1 MMRGSATVRE
11 PSIMAERD
19 TTGAGLRVI
28 VAYKVAKAGGEI
40 ALAAI
45 LVGAEV
51 PAGDV
56 AATLSR
62 HVTAAW
68 SLEVSRVVSG
78 AAAPHAIELM
88 IAALVLD
95 GALTLGE
102 GWALHRRF
110 PWAPWLVV
118 LSTGSLLPFE
128 VVELVRRPRAVRL
141 LILVVNVGIVGY
153 LASRATR
160 ERRARRGPEPVPRDS
175 YRNDVGQRY
184 GGDEDA

>member
-1 MMRGSATVRE
+1 
-11 PSIMAERD
+11 MAERD
-19 TTGAGLRVI
+19 TTGAGLRLI

-45 LVGAEV
+45 LAVVGAEV

-68 SLEVSRVVSG
+68 SLELSRVVSG
-78 AAAPHAIELM
+78 AAAPHTIELM

-141 LILVVNVGIVGY
+141 LILVVNVGIVYY

-160 ERRARRGPEPVPRDS
+160 EGRARRGPVPVPRDS